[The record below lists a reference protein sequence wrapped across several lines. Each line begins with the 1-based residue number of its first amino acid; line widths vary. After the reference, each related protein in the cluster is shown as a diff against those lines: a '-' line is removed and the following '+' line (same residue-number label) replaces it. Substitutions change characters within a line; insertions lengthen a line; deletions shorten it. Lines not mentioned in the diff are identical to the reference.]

1 MQREV
6 TMKALI
12 IYHSKT
18 GHTLKA
24 ANDIARGLE
33 EAGIDVTVK
42 PAGEVK
48 AVDVAGY
55 DIFVAGSPTYATTMY
70 KAPAKT
76 VARLL
81 DTLRP
86 DGLSGKYAGAF
97 SAYAA
102 SGGEKIVS
110 STEARLSGLGA
121 TVVAGGPAV
130 KAGAPLSLYQGPD
143 ASEADVAKCVE
154 FGRRLAETAKE
165 K

>member
-1 MQREV
+1 
-6 TMKALI
+6 MKALI
-12 IYHSKT
+12 VYHSKT
-18 GHTLKA
+18 GHTQKA
-24 ANDIARGLE
+24 AEDIAKGLE
-33 EAGIDVTVK
+33 ESGTEVTVK
-42 PAGEVK
+42 PAVEVK
-48 AVDVAGY
+48 PADVAGY
-55 DIFVAGSPTYATTMY
+55 DIFVAGTPTYATTMY

-76 VARLL
+76 VAKLL
-81 DTLRP
+81 DSLRP

-102 SGGEKIVS
+102 SGGEKVVS
-110 STEARLSGLGA
+110 STETRLSGLGA

-154 FGRRLAETAKE
+154 FGHRLAEAAKKE